1 MARYEIWGLLEAIRL
16 VSDLTDWIG
25 HHGAGADGAGLAG
38 GVYTSNPSG
47 KKQMTLAMKCS
58 KLLENALPI
67 LLVVAIAISL
77 AVVCAAQ
84 QCAQV
89 PILTFEGLKDQEP
102 VLNYYNGG
110 YGANGTGPGP
120 NYGITFE
127 GQSEAII
134 SDLSSIV
141 TPAGPQ
147 MGTGHF
153 SNAPSGVTVAFFLS
167 GSGVVMN
174 VPAGFTTG
182 FSVYYAAANTAGS
195 ITVYEG
201 LDATG
206 NVLATIPLPING
218 ANCGP
223 ATYSCWT
230 PVGVP
235 FNGVAKSVDFSGA
248 ANYIAFDNITVGS
261 TTPGLIA
268 SMAQLASAGG
278 WDTSFTLVNMGSAA
292 ACSSLQF
299 YADPNGAALSLPFT
313 FPQGVIAPTTTSDVV
328 ETINPDALLVMDT
341 TGPAAN
347 TVNVGWAYLQ
357 AAGDIGGYGIFT
369 NTPNNWEA
377 VVPLETRNANFYV
390 LPFDNTGVL
399 ATGLAI
405 ANLSIQPAT
414 VNVSIRNDGGFQI
427 DNETIQMNPLGHA
440 YFLLASEYQATS
452 GIRGSVVFSSQ
463 SGGQISVLGLRANGP
478 ALTTVPVLADV
489 TPGTG
494 SMAHVTYNGGWN
506 TTITLVNTGTAQATP
521 TLSFYG
527 DDGTPLAIPL
537 SYPQTG
543 TVSNSASIQP
553 TLAPGQVLI
562 METTGQDAQASVS
575 GSAVLSSLKGAVGGS
590 AIFRYS
596 PSGQEGIVPLET
608 RNATTYFLGFDN
620 TNGRV
625 TGMALA
631 NDTSSAANL
640 ALTIRDD
647 TGATIATD
655 SIALKANGHTQTVL
669 TTGYPA
675 TGGKR
680 GTVEIDG
687 PAGFSALG
695 LFVSPTGNVTTLPT
709 LKK

>member
-1 MARYEIWGLLEAIRL
+1 MAHAMNRSKLMGRALLVMI
-16 VSDLTDWIG
+16 
-25 HHGAGADGAGLAG
+25 LAG
-38 GVYTSNPSG
+38 
-47 KKQMTLAMKCS
+47 
-58 KLLENALPI
+58 
-67 LLVVAIAISL
+67 IAISL
-77 AVVCAAQ
+77 AGVCAAQ
-84 QCAQV
+84 QCAQT
-89 PILTFEGLKDQEP
+89 PILTFEGLRDEEP
-102 VLNYYNGG
+102 ILNFYNGG
-110 YGANGTGPGP
+110 YGANGSGPGP
-120 NYGITFE
+120 NYGITFA

-147 MGTGHF
+147 MGTGNF

-167 GSGVVMN
+167 GVGVVMN

-195 ITVYEG
+195 VTVYDG
-201 LDATG
+201 LNATG
-206 NVLATIPLPING
+206 NVLATIQLPING

-230 PVGVP
+230 PIGVS
-235 FNGVAKSVDFSGA
+235 FNGVAMSVDFSGA

-261 TTPGLIA
+261 VTPGLIA

-278 WDTSFTLVNMGSAA
+278 WDTTFTLVNMGSAA

-299 YADPNGAALSLPFT
+299 YADPSGGPLSLPFT
-313 FPQGVIAPTTTSDVV
+313 FPQGVIPSTTTSNLV
-328 ETINPDALLVMDT
+328 ENINSDALLVMDT
-341 TGPAAN
+341 TGPTAN
-347 TVNVGWAYLQ
+347 AVNIGWAYLQ
-357 AAGDIGGYGIFT
+357 VAGDVGGYGIFT

-390 LPFDNTGVL
+390 LPFDNTSPLTTGV
-399 ATGLAI
+399 AI

-414 VNVSIRNDGGFQI
+414 VDAKILNDAGLEI
-427 DNETIQMNPLGHA
+427 DDETIQMDPLGHTS
-440 YFLLASEYQATS
+440 FLLAGTYTATA
-452 GIRGSVVFSSQ
+452 GVRGSVIFTSE
-463 SGGQISVLGLRANGP
+463 SGGQISVLGLRVNGP

-489 TPGTG
+489 QPGNG
-494 SMAHVTYNGGWN
+494 SLAHITYNDGWQ
-506 TTITLVNTGTAQATP
+506 TTITLVNTGTAQTTP
-521 TLSFYG
+521 TLSFYNNN
-527 DDGTPLAIPL
+527 GTPLAVPL

-553 TLAPGQVLI
+553 QLAPGQMLI
-562 METTGQDAQASVS
+562 MQTQGQDAQPSVS
-575 GSAVLSSLKGAVGGS
+575 GSALLTSTGDVGGS
-590 AIFRYS
+590 AIFHLDAT
-596 PSGQEGIVPLET
+596 GQEGVVPMET
-608 RNATTYFLGFDN
+608 RNATAYFLGFDN

-647 TGATIATD
+647 TGTTIATD
-655 SIALKANGHTQTVL
+655 AIALPAYGHTQNVL
-669 TTGYPA
+669 TKGYPA
-675 TGGKR
+675 TQNIR
-680 GTVEIDG
+680 GSVEIDG